1 MAAPAQ
7 PQQKKTLLMTEGSIW
22 KSILLFSV
30 PLILGNLLQ
39 QLYNTAD
46 SIIVGNFLGSN
57 ALAAVGSSGS
67 PIYLLIGFSQGV
79 AVGAGVVVSQYLGA
93 KDKKETRIAVHTS
106 LAIAVILG
114 LILTVGGIAVSRSLL
129 VWMNTPEEVLGDA
142 VTYMKL
148 YFGGVLF
155 SVVYNMAAGILNA
168 AGNSR
173 RSVIY
178 LACASI
184 TNIILDLVLIA
195 GLKMGVAGA
204 AIATDISQ
212 LVSCVLSLRF
222 LMKVDAD
229 YKVELSAI
237 RPDQR
242 MTSRII
248 RIGLPTGIQNMVIS
262 FSNVLV
268 QSSVNSYGAAAMAGF
283 AAYMKIDGF
292 NILPVTSFSMA
303 ATTFVGQN
311 YGAGNLKRVKN
322 GMWVTLGMSVL
333 YTLCTGALLLAFQ
346 DPIMHLF
353 TSDETVVAFGC
364 SAMHYFCPFY
374 FLLVSAVLNT
384 GLDLLFVLKFGM
396 GVEGVAYA
404 TIIAQAVSAAL
415 TIWVLMRT
423 AGCIRVELRALRMTW
438 SVLRQ
443 IVSVGIPAA
452 LQMAITAFSNVFVQ
466 GYINYFGPDCMSG
479 WTAYTKVDQLVI
491 LPVQSIAMA
500 GTTFVGQNLGVGDT
514 ARAKKGVRTAL
525 YLSFAVT
532 AVLLVPVLLL
542 APDLTAFFNSKAEVV
557 SYGALLLRLLSPFY
571 FFFCI
576 NQIYSAALRGAGNS
590 QVPMWIM
597 LGSFVVFRQIYLYIV
612 ANYVSNEIIPIAMSY
627 PAGWFVCSVATLIYY
642 RFCKFDSHRLVEDV

>member
-1 MAAPAQ
+1 MPQTTTAPR
-7 PQQKKTLLMTEGSIW
+7 KKTRLMTEGSIF
-22 KSILLFSV
+22 KNLLLFAV

-67 PIYLLIGFSQGV
+67 PIFLLIGFSQGV
-79 AVGAGVVVSQYLGA
+79 AVGAGVVVAQYLGA
-93 KDKKETRIAVHTS
+93 KDREDAQIAVHTS
-106 LAIAVILG
+106 LAIAAILG
-114 LILTVGGIAVSRSLL
+114 VVLTVGGILVCRSLL

-168 AGNSR
+168 AGNSQ
-173 RSVIY
+173 RSLIY
-178 LACASI
+178 LGCASI

-303 ATTFVGQN
+303 ATTFVSQN

-346 DPIMHLF
+346 KPIMHLF

-374 FLLVSAVLNT
+374 FLLAILHGMAGRSVPPMVVLLISLCLFRVVWIQFVLPFFAGIEGVFVLYPVSWALGAVL
-384 GLDLLFVLKFGM
+384 M
-396 GVEGVAYA
+396 
-404 TIIAQAVSAAL
+404 
-415 TIWVLMRT
+415 
-423 AGCIRVELRALRMTW
+423 
-438 SVLRQ
+438 
-443 IVSVGIPAA
+443 
-452 LQMAITAFSNVFVQ
+452 
-466 GYINYFGPDCMSG
+466 
-479 WTAYTKVDQLVI
+479 
-491 LPVQSIAMA
+491 
-500 GTTFVGQNLGVGDT
+500 
-514 ARAKKGVRTAL
+514 AL
-525 YLSFAVT
+525 YAW
-532 AVLLVPVLLL
+532 
-542 APDLTAFFNSKAEVV
+542 K
-557 SYGALLLRLLSPFY
+557 
-571 FFFCI
+571 
-576 NQIYSAALRGAGNS
+576 
-590 QVPMWIM
+590 
-597 LGSFVVFRQIYLYIV
+597 GSWMTYEH
-612 ANYVSNEIIPIAMSY
+612 S
-627 PAGWFVCSVATLIYY
+627 
-642 RFCKFDSHRLVEDV
+642 

>member
-93 KDKKETRIAVHTS
+93 KDKKETHIAVHTS

-173 RSVIY
+173 RSVLY

-184 TNIILDLVLIA
+184 TNIILDLMLIA

-242 MTSRII
+242 MTSRIV

-292 NILPVTSFSMA
+292 NILPVSSISMA

-311 YGAGNLKRVKN
+311 YGAGRLDRVKRSV
-322 GMWVTLGMSVL
+322 WVTLAIGVI
-333 YTLCTGALLLAFQ
+333 YTLCTGAALLAGQ
-346 DPIMHLF
+346 DAILHLF
-353 TSDETVVAFGC
+353 TADEAVVTYGKL
-364 SAMHYFCPFY
+364 AMRWFCPFY
-374 FLLVSAVLNT
+374 FLLSILHGLAGAVRGT
-384 GLDLLFVLKFGM
+384 G
-396 GVEGVAYA
+396 A
-404 TIIAQAVSAAL
+404 
-415 TIWVLMRT
+415 
-423 AGCIRVELRALRMTW
+423 
-438 SVLRQ
+438 SVPPM
-443 IVSVGIPAA
+443 V
-452 LQMAITAFSNVFVQ
+452 
-466 GYINYFGPDCMSG
+466 
-479 WTAYTKVDQLVI
+479 
-491 LPVQSIAMA
+491 
-500 GTTFVGQNLGVGDT
+500 
-514 ARAKKGVRTAL
+514 
-525 YLSFAVT
+525 
-532 AVLLVPVLLL
+532 VLLVSLCLFRVVWIQFLLPFFSGIEGVFILYPVSWGL
-542 APDLTAFFNSKAEVV
+542 
-557 SYGALLLRLLSPFY
+557 GALLM
-571 FFFCI
+571 I
-576 NQIYSAALRGAGNS
+576 
-590 QVPMWIM
+590 
-597 LGSFVVFRQIYLYIV
+597 LY
-612 ANYVSNEIIPIAMSY
+612 AWKGKWMEYH
-627 PAGWFVCSVATLIYY
+627 T
-642 RFCKFDSHRLVEDV
+642 

>member
-1 MAAPAQ
+1 MTDTAQ
-7 PQQKKTLLMTEGSIW
+7 QQKKTLLMTEGSIW

-173 RSVIY
+173 RSVLY

-322 GMWVTLGMSVL
+322 GMWVTLGMGVL

-346 DPIMHLF
+346 NPIMHLF
-353 TSDETVVAFGC
+353 TSDETVVAFGR
-364 SAMHYFCPFY
+364 SARHRPQRAADGGAAHLALPLPCGVDPVRPPLLCGHRGRVRPLPGVVGAGCRADGPLRMERQLDDLRAFLTGTGNHSIFPFAFWGRLWY
-374 FLLVSAVLNT
+374 LI
-384 GLDLLFVLKFGM
+384 GK
-396 GVEGVAYA
+396 
-404 TIIAQAVSAAL
+404 
-415 TIWVLMRT
+415 RT
-423 AGCIRVELRALRMTW
+423 ANPVSQEDSC
-438 SVLRQ
+438 RQ
-443 IVSVGIPAA
+443 QNPKPHSSAPPAHEW
-452 LQMAITAFSNVFVQ
+452 
-466 GYINYFGPDCMSG
+466 PC
-479 WTAYTKVDQLVI
+479 
-491 LPVQSIAMA
+491 
-500 GTTFVGQNLGVGDT
+500 
-514 ARAKKGVRTAL
+514 
-525 YLSFAVT
+525 
-532 AVLLVPVLLL
+532 
-542 APDLTAFFNSKAEVV
+542 
-557 SYGALLLRLLSPFY
+557 
-571 FFFCI
+571 
-576 NQIYSAALRGAGNS
+576 
-590 QVPMWIM
+590 
-597 LGSFVVFRQIYLYIV
+597 
-612 ANYVSNEIIPIAMSY
+612 
-627 PAGWFVCSVATLIYY
+627 
-642 RFCKFDSHRLVEDV
+642 

>member
-1 MAAPAQ
+1 MAATAQ
-7 PQQKKTLLMTEGSIW
+7 PQQEKTLLMTEGSIW

-292 NILPVTSFSMA
+292 NILP
-303 ATTFVGQN
+303 G
-311 YGAGNLKRVKN
+311 
-322 GMWVTLGMSVL
+322 VL

-346 DPIMHLF
+346 NPIMHLF

-374 FLLVSAVLNT
+374 FLLAILHGMAGAVRGTGRSVPPMVVLLISLCLFRVVWIQFVLPFFAGIEGVFVLYPVSWALGAVL
-384 GLDLLFVLKFGM
+384 M
-396 GVEGVAYA
+396 
-404 TIIAQAVSAAL
+404 
-415 TIWVLMRT
+415 
-423 AGCIRVELRALRMTW
+423 
-438 SVLRQ
+438 
-443 IVSVGIPAA
+443 
-452 LQMAITAFSNVFVQ
+452 
-466 GYINYFGPDCMSG
+466 
-479 WTAYTKVDQLVI
+479 
-491 LPVQSIAMA
+491 
-500 GTTFVGQNLGVGDT
+500 
-514 ARAKKGVRTAL
+514 AL
-525 YLSFAVT
+525 YAW
-532 AVLLVPVLLL
+532 
-542 APDLTAFFNSKAEVV
+542 K
-557 SYGALLLRLLSPFY
+557 
-571 FFFCI
+571 
-576 NQIYSAALRGAGNS
+576 
-590 QVPMWIM
+590 
-597 LGSFVVFRQIYLYIV
+597 GSWMTYEH
-612 ANYVSNEIIPIAMSY
+612 S
-627 PAGWFVCSVATLIYY
+627 
-642 RFCKFDSHRLVEDV
+642 